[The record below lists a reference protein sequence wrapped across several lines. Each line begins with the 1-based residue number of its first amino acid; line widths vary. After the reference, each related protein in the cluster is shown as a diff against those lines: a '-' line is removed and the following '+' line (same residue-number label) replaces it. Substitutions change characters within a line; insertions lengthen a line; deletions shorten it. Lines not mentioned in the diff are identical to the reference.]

1 MGKLFLWASWWLQ
14 KRGFLFWWCYDLCY
28 PKKYI
33 RVEPD
38 QIKVPKY
45 LALSG
50 FFNFHQFMDH
60 LIKQEKYSKALCTIK
75 TLEYIIMI
83 SESTPCELFS
93 FYYRGCRHGNAAS
106 HRSTALERLPGRCIP
121 ARVSWYSLFLSSFQ
135 E

>member
-1 MGKLFLWASWWLQ
+1 
-14 KRGFLFWWCYDLCY
+14 
-28 PKKYI
+28 
-33 RVEPD
+33 
-38 QIKVPKY
+38 
-45 LALSG
+45 
-50 FFNFHQFMDH
+50 MDH

-121 ARVSWYSLFLSSFQ
+121 ARVS
-135 E
+135 